1 MGAILRFGLPACAA
15 KAADGDFARSS
26 RPTALRRKRRERS
39 AEDGR
44 DGARMASFYSE
55 LAGGPAEP
63 LAEFEIILRET
74 RSLEIMLRER
84 LTSAL

>member
-1 MGAILRFGLPACAA
+1 LAYQLVQRKQPTEISQEAA
-15 KAADGDFARSS
+15 GGQHFAENGESVQQK
-26 RPTALRRKRRERS
+26 TAEM
-39 AEDGR
+39 
-44 DGARMASFYSE
+44 ARMASFYSE